1 MQTRK
6 FLFYTHALAGGGAER
21 VWALIASEFARRGH
35 RVTFAVDFEAPENRR
50 FLAPAVELVALPPGH
65 HRSVLGLAG
74 LMRREKPD
82 VTLSAIGAS
91 NLKAMLAAVLVGRP
105 RHLLVSFHGF
115 FASEPQLLSR
125 IGNHLAPLIT
135 RLAGRSVAVSEALRR
150 ALVAGHGASPAR
162 TITIH
167 NPVDFLGAPAK
178 LSESE
183 LLARPPQCLFVGRFS
198 PDKDISTLLRA
209 FALVRHPEARLLIV
223 GDGALRP
230 AIEAD
235 IARLGLADRV
245 RLAGYLPDPSAAY
258 LGSRVLAISSI
269 RESFGNVVA
278 EALAHGLA
286 VVSTNAAGPAEIL
299 AEGRYGAVV
308 PIGDADAL
316 ASAIEAALA
325 APGDPA
331 KRMDRARD
339 FSIERATARYLEACE
354 AVIAGA

>member
-35 RVTFAVDFEAPENRR
+35 RVLFAVDSEAPENRR
-50 FLAPAVELVALPPGH
+50 FLVPAVELVALPPGH
-65 HRSVLGLAG
+65 HRAILGLAG
-74 LMRREKPD
+74 LMRRERPD

-91 NLKAMLAAVLVGRP
+91 NLKAMLAALLVGRP
-105 RHLLVSFHGF
+105 RHLLVSYHGF
-115 FASEPQLLSR
+115 FPSEPQLLSR
-125 IGNHLAPLIT
+125 IGNHLAPLLT
-135 RLAGRSVAVSEALRR
+135 RLAGSAVAVSDALRH
-150 ALVAGHGASPAR
+150 ALVTQHGASPAR

-167 NPVDFLGAPAK
+167 NPVDPLGAPAR
-178 LSESE
+178 LSESD

-198 PDKDISTLLRA
+198 PDKDIPTLLRA
-209 FALVRHPEARLLIV
+209 FALVRHPEARLLII

-230 AIEAD
+230 LIEAER
-235 IARLGLADRV
+235 ARLGLAGRV
-245 RLAGYLPDPSAAY
+245 TLAGYLPDPSAAY
-258 LGSRVLAISSI
+258 LGSRVLAMSSI

-299 AEGRYGAVV
+299 GQGRYGMIV
-308 PIGDADAL
+308 PVGDAL
-316 ASAIEAALA
+316 ALARAIDAALA
-325 APGDPA
+325 EPGDPA
-331 KRMDRARD
+331 LRMDRARD
-339 FSIERATARYLEACE
+339 FSIERATASYLAACE